1 MCRSALF
8 LVHWFPKKIADL
20 DKCHHLVTKFDPDLD
35 QDHPVSNVF
44 SSSAHDGNQ
53 SSFLGWFLLLCMTS
67 MYKDREC
74 NQSVTSWIWTG
85 LHGRGLQAEEEND
98 RRHRLQI
105 QTVRLLA
112 VGKKQTQNR
121 DNRISSDIWSICAQ
135 RGVDSQSG
143 VHRRG
148 DRHMVRKLV
157 ITRTNVQL
165 HSSDTRLPA
174 WPSRCFSARTFHLH
188 SQTAKHNLPFIL
200 RH

>member
-135 RGVDSQSG
+135 WGVDSQSG

-165 HSSDTRLPA
+165 HSSDMRLPA

-188 SQTAKHNLPFIL
+188 S
-200 RH
+200 